1 MYMSPFDKLATS
13 HIWTGIWPSTRYIT
27 ISTATYFQVNFL
39 QSLFDLLFNFCSV
52 KLLEIKIILILIL
65 YVRGLPQIWV
75 KNIVTF
81 MCILLQKELIG
92 NDLLRLYNINVTHA
106 KFLDKICNLISLI
119 NIPKKNIYFINKG
132 LLKWH
137 PTNGIHMADGSP
149 PAKGWWIFHSHRSH
163 RGPMEE
169 HAGDD

>member
-1 MYMSPFDKLATS
+1 M
-13 HIWTGIWPSTRYIT
+13 
-27 ISTATYFQVNFL
+27 
-39 QSLFDLLFNFCSV
+39 
-52 KLLEIKIILILIL
+52 ILIL

-92 NDLLRLYNINVTHA
+92 NDLLRLYDINVTHA

-119 NIPKKNIYFINKG
+119 NVPKKNIYFINKG

-149 PAKGWWIFHSHRSH
+149 PAKGW
-163 RGPMEE
+163 
-169 HAGDD
+169 